1 MSSQA
6 CQGAR
11 AHGVWGNTM
20 TINLTGEKLRKMARV
35 AAVGLCMIGS
45 IAQAQVERFVG
56 AYEGSASVILTDGT
70 SKPRDMS
77 VVIEDTKEGFT
88 VSWTSV
94 TYRDDGSSKEKSY
107 TIDFVDSDRDGI
119 FAAAMR
125 RNVFGHNVQ
134 MDPMQGDPYV
144 WARLVDDT
152 LSVYSIFVTD
162 NGGYEIQQFDRT
174 LAEGGLMLYFRNV
187 RDGQIQ
193 RTVSTFLTRKAD

>member
-1 MSSQA
+1 M
-6 CQGAR
+6 
-11 AHGVWGNTM
+11 
-20 TINLTGEKLRKMARV
+20 NLTAQMFRRV
-35 AAVGLCMIGS
+35 AGAAAVAICVTGS
-45 IAQAQVERFVG
+45 IAQAQIDRFVG
-56 AYEGSASVILTDGT
+56 SYEGSASVILTDGT

-107 TIDFVDSDRDGI
+107 TIDFVPSDRDGI

-134 MDPMQGDPYV
+134 MDPMKGDPYV

-152 LSVYSIFVTD
+152 LSVYSIFVTET
-162 NGGYEIQQFDRT
+162 GGYEIQQFDRT
-174 LAEGGLMLYFRNV
+174 LAEGGLMLQFRNV

-193 RTVSTFLTRKAD
+193 RAVSTFLTRKKD

>member
-1 MSSQA
+1 
-6 CQGAR
+6 
-11 AHGVWGNTM
+11 M

-35 AAVGLCMIGS
+35 AAVGLCMFGS